1 MFELAENRLY
11 AYADY
16 STLLAVVRR
25 PADRPAFAASL
36 NGHLARIQE
45 WFNHWCMIPFP
56 NKSKALVVSRSGSAN
71 PPHFDLVLSGVSIS
85 AGPNHDILGVKSDS
99 RLTLEYHVRGIVSRV
114 FQRICIFRLVKS
126 VFVDT
131 SLLFR

>member
-1 MFELAENRLY
+1 MPMLMTPHYWQL
-11 AYADY
+11 
-16 STLLAVVRR
+16 
-25 PADRPAFAASL
+25 FAGQQTDL
-36 NGHLARIQE
+36 PLQPPLINWHLARIQE
-45 WFNHWCMIPFP
+45 WCNHWCMILFP
-56 NKSKALVVSRSGSAN
+56 NKSKALVVSRSGSVN

-85 AGPNHDILGVKSDS
+85 AGPNHDILGVKFDS

-131 SLLFR
+131 SVLFR